1 MYIWAL
7 RPISRIGIMI
17 IKKIRMKISIITPTL
32 NCGKLIRKTINAV
45 FLQESVEI
53 EQIVIDGKST
63 DDTLSVLNEYE
74 KKCTYLKVISESD
87 EGLYDAMNK
96 GIKMAT
102 GDIIG
107 ILNAGDFYANGNI
120 LKDISIIFREPK
132 VESVYGDLVYIKEDD
147 TDNIVRFWK
156 SGQFQKEKFYKGW
169 MPPHPT
175 FFVRKSVYEKYG
187 FFNTDLKISADYEL
201 ILRFLLKYGV
211 TSTYIP
217 RVLVYMPVG
226 GVSNASFSNRLKA
239 NKEDKQAW
247 KLNELKPKFY
257 TTIWKPLS
265 KIKQFFLKY
274 RDAK

>member
-1 MYIWAL
+1 
-7 RPISRIGIMI
+7 
-17 IKKIRMKISIITPTL
+17 MKISIITPTL
-32 NCGKLIRKTINAV
+32 NCDKLIRKTMDAV
-45 FLQESVEI
+45 FLQEGVEI

-63 DDTLSVLNEYE
+63 DDTLSILKEYE
-74 KKCTYLKVISESD
+74 KKCTYLKVLSAKD

-107 ILNAGDFYANGNI
+107 ILNAGDFYADRNV
-120 LKDISIIFREPK
+120 LKEIFDIFKNPEVQSA
-132 VESVYGDLVYIKEDD
+132 YGDLVYIKEDD

-156 SGQFQKEKFYKGW
+156 SGQLQKNRFYRGW

-175 FFVRKSVYEKYG
+175 FFVRKSIYEKYG

-201 ILRFLLKYGV
+201 ILRFLLKHGV
-211 TSTYIP
+211 ASMYVP

-226 GVSNASFSNRLKA
+226 GVSNSSFSNRLQA

-247 KLNELKPKFY
+247 VLNELKPKFY

-265 KIKQFFLKY
+265 KIKQFFFEI
-274 RDAK
+274 